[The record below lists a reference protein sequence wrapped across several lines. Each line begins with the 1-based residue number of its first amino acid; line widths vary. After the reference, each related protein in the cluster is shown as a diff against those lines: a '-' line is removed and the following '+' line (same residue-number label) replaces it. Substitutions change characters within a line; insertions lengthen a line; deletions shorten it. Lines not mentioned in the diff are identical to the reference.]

1 MASYKLL
8 ASSNSRNSD
17 LSRGSSSSSS
27 SASLLES
34 QFLSNH
40 LRNNDIPTRNRSH
53 SRSSMTVDGLLG
65 NGYDSNPTESSILLD
80 AQITLV
86 DSHNPSSLPMN
97 TTTTT
102 TTTTTTNSSAV
113 IDSNHNTSS
122 GAAPKTVDDV
132 WREIVSGERKEL
144 KEEVADEFITLED
157 YLLRTGVMPVED
169 VKLPQTERLSGGIF
183 SFDPIPASTFQALD
197 KVEGSIIGFAN
208 GVDLIGSGGSGGR
221 GKRGRAALEPLD
233 KAAEQRQRRMIKNRE
248 SAARSRERKQVTES
262 ALYKQLS
269 FPNSCLILYFGV
281 IKCLIVYFLNFFGFG
296 ISGLSSGIRI
306 ISCKTRGGE
315 GAAFEGK
322 GTLSPTTPKYSYI

>member
-248 SAARSRERKQVTES
+248 SAARSRERKQAYQVELES
-262 ALYKQLS
+262 LAVRLEEEKERLLREKAERTKERFEQLMEKVI
-269 FPNSCLILYFGV
+269 PVVEKRRPPRVIRRVNSM
-281 IKCLIVYFLNFFGFG
+281 KW
-296 ISGLSSGIRI
+296 
-306 ISCKTRGGE
+306 
-315 GAAFEGK
+315 
-322 GTLSPTTPKYSYI
+322 